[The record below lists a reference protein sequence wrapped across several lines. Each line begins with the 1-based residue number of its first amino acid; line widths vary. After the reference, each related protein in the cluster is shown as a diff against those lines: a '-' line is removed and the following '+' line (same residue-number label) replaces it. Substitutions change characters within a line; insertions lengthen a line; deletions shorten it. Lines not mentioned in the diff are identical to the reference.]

1 MPASVH
7 LALTSISRSQAA
19 GALPNSQPPTPGLG
33 PLSVMELIWA
43 SLLGMYGASSHSP
56 DKLKAAIVAASVQEK
71 LI

>member
-7 LALTSISRSQAA
+7 LALTSNSRSQA

-43 SLLGMYGASSHSP
+43 SLLGMHGASSHSP